1 VAGFFYFSFWHGQAL
16 HLEPRQ
22 SQSSEFFSV
31 AGFFYFQG
39 ENMDFLMAV
48 EWVRNNEAVIKGNI
62 VKYRNFSPYEECD
75 YMQEAFEAAM
85 IATMRAKAKKIS
97 FEAAFWTIF
106 RRQVGIFTPN
116 PDDKSNGSNSVPSHL
131 CSVDIDT
138 VSLRQKPK
146 RRRRNPNIEAIFR
159 EVSHFLTEKEQQIL
173 YLALGI
179 SDEGRLSNYEIAER
193 LGCSAA
199 NVRDILGRANKRL
212 KGLVTKG
219 TIDPNRLR

>member
-1 VAGFFYFSFWHGQAL
+1 
-16 HLEPRQ
+16 
-22 SQSSEFFSV
+22 
-31 AGFFYFQG
+31 
-39 ENMDFLMAV
+39 MDFLMAV
-48 EWVRNNEAVIKGNI
+48 EWVRNNEAVIKRNI

-85 IATMRAKAKKIS
+85 IATVRAKAKEIS

-116 PDDKSNGSNSVPSHL
+116 PDDMSNGSNSVPSHL
-131 CSVDIDT
+131 CSVGIDSISMKQRT
-138 VSLRQKPK
+138 K
-146 RRRRNPNIEAIFR
+146 RRSKKPDIEAIFH
-159 EVSHFLTEKEQQIL
+159 EVSHFLTDKERQIL

-219 TIDPNRLR
+219 TIDPSRLR